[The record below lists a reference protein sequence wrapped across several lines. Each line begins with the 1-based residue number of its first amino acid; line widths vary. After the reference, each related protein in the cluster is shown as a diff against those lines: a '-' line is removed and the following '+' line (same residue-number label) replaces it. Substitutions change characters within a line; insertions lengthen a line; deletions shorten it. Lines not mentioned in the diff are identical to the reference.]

1 MRCVRRY
8 LNTAVKGQSHEIQ
21 WEWNIFLKIFA
32 FTFCFVVFSGSKCFG
47 QSCGVSPVF
56 VQFQLWPL
64 VPTPVLGVKVAHRI
78 FKNLLYA
85 LNKPAILVKVL
96 VILFSLDFSFKIKN
110 NNNNNK
116 KISNIEKEKEI
127 FVWGLQSYVFGAFL
141 NFCFG
146 FTHKGRAGTDFWI
159 MIYCALLFFR
169 SCATPPWLSSLSSS
183 SSTTS
188 FTEQPPR
195 PTPIKTW

>member
-21 WEWNIFLKIFA
+21 WEWNIFKKIFA

-85 LNKPAILVKVL
+85 LNKPAVLVKVL
-96 VILFSLDFSFKIKN
+96 VILFSLDFSLKKKKN
-110 NNNNNK
+110 NNDNK
-116 KISNIEKEKEI
+116 KSQILKRKRKFLFEVCKVM
-127 FVWGLQSYVFGAFL
+127 FLGLF
-141 NFCFG
+141 
-146 FTHKGRAGTDFWI
+146 
-159 MIYCALLFFR
+159 
-169 SCATPPWLSSLSSS
+169 
-183 SSTTS
+183 
-188 FTEQPPR
+188 
-195 PTPIKTW
+195 